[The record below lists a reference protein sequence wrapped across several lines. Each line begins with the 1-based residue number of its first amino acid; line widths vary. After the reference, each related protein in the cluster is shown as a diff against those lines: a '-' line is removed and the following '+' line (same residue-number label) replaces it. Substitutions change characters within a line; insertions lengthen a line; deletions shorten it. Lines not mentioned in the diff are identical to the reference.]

1 MVLLA
6 TRSIG
11 CGRWGLP
18 RAVVADLNVS
28 LLFKSESRAV
38 YASDYWGAW
47 AAGNDTLIGDEQTLA
62 LQMVPVF
69 AATRLIA
76 DSIASL
82 PLQAYRKVGDARMP
96 ADLPPLFANPTK
108 FGTTYDWVFRCVT
121 SLTLRGNAFGLIT
134 ARDTAMYPTQLE
146 WLNPAEV
153 TIQQDD
159 TNFTPVWYWRG
170 RRLDSADLLHIPNY
184 VVPGR
189 VLGVSPIKA
198 YKTVIETGLY
208 AQNFGRDWF
217 QNGNVPSGVVKS
229 PQPMDYDQ
237 AQIVKD
243 RFKAAGRRRDIVTLP
258 EGLEYE
264 PITIPAEES
273 QFIATLTASA
283 SQVASIYG
291 LPPEYIGGEVGH
303 SSLTYA
309 TEEMNEIKLLRRLQP
324 YMSKL
329 ESAWFPLMPRPR
341 YVKFNADASIRTDM
355 ATRFSA
361 YQIARGIGLNNINEL
376 RTNED
381 LPPIEGGDDYT
392 PLSVKTAP
400 APGVQGGT
408 R

>member
-1 MVLLA
+1 M
-6 TRSIG
+6 
-11 CGRWGLP
+11 
-18 RAVVADLNVS
+18 S
-28 LLFKSESRAV
+28 LLFNRDESRAI

-47 AAGNDTLIGDEQTLA
+47 AAGNDRLVGDEQTLA

-82 PLQAYRKVGDARMP
+82 PLQAYRKVGDTRLP
-96 ADLPPLFANPTK
+96 AELPPLFANPTK
-108 FGTTYDWVFRCVT
+108 FGTTYDWVFRCLT
-121 SLTLRGNAFGLIT
+121 SLTLRGNAFGLVT
-134 ARDTAMYPTQLE
+134 VRDTTGYPVQIE
-146 WLNPAEV
+146 WLNPSDV

-159 TNFTPVWYWRG
+159 TLFTPVWYFRG
-170 RRLDSADLLHIPNY
+170 RVLDSSDLLHIPNY
-184 VVPGR
+184 VLPGR
-189 VLGVSPIKA
+189 VLGISPIKA

-217 QNGNVPSGVVKS
+217 QNGSLPAGVVKS

-237 AQIVKD
+237 AQVVKD
-243 RFKAAGRRRDIVTLP
+243 RFKSASRRRDIVTLP
-258 EGLEYE
+258 EGLEYT

-273 QFIATLTASA
+273 QFIATLAASA
-283 SQVASIYG
+283 TQIASIYG

-329 ESAWFPLMPRPR
+329 ESAWFPLMPKPR

-355 ATRFSA
+355 ATRFAS
-361 YQIARGIGLNNINEL
+361 YQIARNIGLNSINEL
-376 RTNED
+376 RTRED
-381 LPPIEGGDDYT
+381 EAPIPGGDEYT
-392 PLSVKTAP
+392 PLSVKSAP